1 MTDLIHPVIL
11 CGGAGTRLWP
21 ASREALPKQ
30 FLKLVGE
37 RSTFQDTCLR
47 VRDRGLFAPPLV
59 VANRSYRF
67 LVREQLD
74 EIGVEAEI
82 VLEPT
87 RRDSAPAAAAAAN
100 LIARHQPKALVLL
113 LAADHVV
120 REPEN
125 FVAACRTAAA
135 AARSGHIVTFGIEPS
150 LPATGYGYIRPGGT
164 IAGADGTRAV
174 AAFVEKPDAATAE
187 RYVTDGYLW
196 NSGNFLFR
204 ADVFLDEYRAFA
216 PASADAAARA
226 VENASRDLGFVL
238 LDPDA
243 FAATKPE
250 SVDYAVMEKTKR
262 AAVLP
267 ARFGWSDLGGWNTV
281 WSLSPRDPEENAT
294 RGSVVLIDAKGNL
307 VTSETKLTALVG
319 VDNLVVVVE
328 DDAVLIAAR
337 DRTEELR
344 QVVARLREQGR
355 PEADLHTRVRR
366 PWGSFQTV
374 DQGER
379 FKVKRI
385 IVKPGGRLSLQ
396 RHKQR
401 AEHWV
406 VVRGTA
412 RVSIGEDVRE
422 LKENESIY
430 VPLGADHRLE
440 NAGSEPLEIIEVQ
453 TGSYLGEDDIVRIED
468 DYRRR
473 PEE

>member
-1 MTDLIHPVIL
+1 MSERIHPVIL

-21 ASREALPKQ
+21 ASRDALPKQ

-37 RSTFQDTCLR
+37 RSTFQETCLR
-47 VRDRGLFAPPLV
+47 VGDRSLFEQPVV
-59 VANRSYRF
+59 VANRDYRF
-67 LVREQLD
+67 LVREQLE
-74 EIGVEAEI
+74 EIGVDAEI
-82 VLEPT
+82 VLEPA
-87 RRDSAPAAAAAAN
+87 RHDSAPAAAAATA
-100 LIARHQPKALVLL
+100 LIAGRKRTALVLI

-120 REPEN
+120 AEPDN
-125 FVAACRTAAA
+125 FVAACRRAAA
-135 AARSGHIVTFGIEPS
+135 AARAGYIVTFGIEPDN
-150 LPATGYGYIRPGGT
+150 PATGYGYIRPGEA
-164 IAGADGTRAV
+164 IAGAEGARAV
-174 AAFVEKPDAATAE
+174 AAFVEKPNAATAA

-204 ADVFLDEYRAFA
+204 ADVFLDGYRAFA
-216 PASADAAARA
+216 PTSADAAARA
-226 VENASRDLGFVL
+226 LEKATRDLGFIL
-238 LDPDA
+238 LDPEA
-243 FAATKPE
+243 FGATEKQ
-250 SVDYAVMEKTKR
+250 SIDYAVMEKTKH

-267 ARFGWSDLGGWNTV
+267 VSFGWSDLGGWDAV
-281 WSLSPRDPEENAT
+281 WALSPQDRDGNAA
-294 RGSVVLIDAKGNL
+294 RGTVVMVGARGNL
-307 VTSETKLTALVG
+307 VTSEGKVAALVG

-328 DDAVLIAAR
+328 DDAVLVAAR
-337 DRTEELR
+337 GHTEELR
-344 QVVARLREQGR
+344 EVVARLREQGR
-355 PEADLHTRVRR
+355 SEADLHTRVRR

-385 IVKPGGRLSLQ
+385 VVKPGGRLSLQ
-396 RHKQR
+396 RHQKR

-406 VVRGTA
+406 VVKGTA
-412 RVSIGEDVRE
+412 RVTIGTDVRD

-453 TGSYLGEDDIVRIED
+453 TGSYLGEDDIIRIED